1 MAIATGHE
9 LTTRE
14 LSRKGVDGRGMG
26 RSTALNDLKRRLGS
40 ELFQERI
47 VGIWAD
53 LLEGSK
59 RERLE
64 ALKIAV
70 SLLPREDKLQHEIA
84 QVIINKEI
92 TRPRAEPIPCTA
104 CGLVPHEGRNPS
116 DTNTLQPADH
126 ADGSGG
132 PMAKGVGGVHIST
145 DTPHA
150 KNPVEE
156 IKTFNKSE
164 GEKDSVPVPENPV
177 EEK

>member
-9 LTTRE
+9 LTTRK

-92 TRPRAEPIPCTA
+92 TRAPSAPVACVG
-104 CGLVPHEGRNPS
+104 CGLMPVDELNPN
-116 DTNTLQPADH
+116 DGHTLEPATNTDPDQ
-126 ADGSGG
+126 G

-156 IKTFNKSE
+156 IKTFSKSE

-177 EEK
+177 KEE